1 MSKKKEFIKWFE
13 TIMDAAE
20 VSADNMPEDV
30 KKYWDAFCSVE
41 EAEKPAFTD
50 NGKMILRFLQ
60 DNTSTEMWKARDIAE
75 GLFMS
80 SRGVSGAMRKLVDD
94 GYVEK
99 LGSNPSVYSIT
110 ELGKSAN
117 LNDEN

>member
-1 MSKKKEFIKWFE
+1 MSKKQEFINWFE
-13 TIMDAAE
+13 NIMTQTDTSIDE
-20 VSADNMPEDV
+20 MPEGAR
-30 KKYWDAFCSVE
+30 KFWEAFRE
-41 EAEKPAFTD
+41 TDETEKPAFTD

-60 DNTSTEMWKARDIAE
+60 ENTDTELWKARDIAE

-110 ELGKSAN
+110 DLGKSAN
-117 LNDEN
+117 LN